1 MSRELDVAIVG
12 PGTVGLYLASILP
25 AGLAVALVGDSL
37 DPDALLGEA
46 PRTSGHSGVLSGWA
60 GGYGGTSTLWGGQL
74 WPWQPWEI
82 AGGAGRPGWPLDYA
96 TDLAPHYSAVLARL
110 GLDAASRTDIH
121 ERSGRTLWPDLR
133 TELTEVRYSTW
144 MNRGYRDFRRNPGI
158 QQRLAGVERIP
169 LNVARLQP
177 LGGGRH
183 ALLAADGTEIAVAN
197 RVVLAAGTL
206 GNIRLL
212 QEHAV
217 QTGST
222 RPVGHGFGDHLSARA
237 AAVRVVDRA
246 RFTAFAAPRFIPHGR
261 MTTRLATT
269 SAQSERSGTM
279 PAYAHFEVASPAL
292 AAVRDLAA
300 SGRSGLPR
308 AARRLARQS
317 PHVPRQFVSAAGA
330 LARRRRPVDPA
341 GDVFLRID
349 LEQPLRQTSVAR
361 WVDGR
366 LQLDWVI
373 GEEEQRSAAAA
384 AALVTPLAEQYLGV
398 RLEPLE
404 ELELHD
410 IYHLIGGTRMG
421 SEDDPTAI
429 VDADLRL
436 LDGDGLWVVG
446 ASTYPSGGMAN
457 PTFTAL
463 ALADR
468 VATRLA

>member
-1 MSRELDVAIVG
+1 MSRDLDVAIVG
-12 PGTVGLYLASILP
+12 PGTVGLYLASVLP
-25 AGLAVALVGDSL
+25 AGLAVALVGDAL
-37 DPDALLGEA
+37 DPDSLLGVA
-46 PRTSGHSGVLSGWA
+46 PATSGHGGVLTGWA

-96 TDLAPHYSAVLARL
+96 TDLAPHYAAVLTRL
-110 GLDAASRTDIH
+110 GLDAAQRTDIH
-121 ERSGRTLWPDLR
+121 ERSGTTLWPDLR

-144 MNRGYRDFRRNPGI
+144 MDRRHRDFRRNPAI
-158 QQRLAGVERIP
+158 QPGLVGVERIP
-169 LNVARLQP
+169 VNVSRVQP
-177 LGGGRH
+177 RNGGRS
-183 ALLAADGTEIAVAN
+183 ALLAADGTEIAIAN
-197 RVVLAAGTL
+197 RVVLTAGTL

-212 QEHAV
+212 QDHAA

-237 AAVRVVDRA
+237 AAVQVVDRA
-246 RFTAFAAPRFIPHGR
+246 RFTAFTSPRFIPHGR

-269 SAQSERSGTM
+269 AAHSERSGAM

-308 AARRLARQS
+308 AARRLAGQS
-317 PHVPRQFVSAAGA
+317 PHLPRQLAAAAGA
-330 LARRRRPVDPA
+330 LARGRRPVDPA

-349 LEQPLRQTSVAR
+349 LEQPLRHTSFAR

-373 GEEEQRSAAAA
+373 GEEERVSAAAA

-398 RLEPLE
+398 RLEPLD

-421 SEDDPTAI
+421 SADDPAAV

-436 LDGDGLWVVG
+436 IDGDGVWVVG

-468 VATRLA
+468 AAARLA